1 MILIVKAQI
10 GETGSVVTVRGCDAW
25 ALLELKAAND
35 NGCTPIDHPGPRW
48 SGYVHK
54 LRKAGI
60 VIETIREAHGGPF
73 SGQHARYV
81 LRSLSPSSKGKA
93 ASRDSDCWPR
103 NRHWRGF
110 GPARTPSPPNAANN
124 HGRSF

>member
-10 GETGSVVTVRGCDAW
+10 GDTGPVVTVRGRDAW

-35 NGCTPIDHPGPRW
+35 NGCTPIDQPGPRW

-81 LRSLSPSSKGKA
+81 LRSLITILEEKGGK
-93 ASRDSDCWPR
+93 S
-103 NRHWRGF
+103 
-110 GPARTPSPPNAANN
+110 
-124 HGRSF
+124 

>member
-10 GETGSVVTVRGCDAW
+10 GQTGSVVTVRGRDAW

-60 VIETIREAHGGPF
+60 IIDTIRENNCGGSF
-73 SGQHARYV
+73 RCT
-81 LRSLSPSSKGKA
+81 
-93 ASRDSDCWPR
+93 SR
-103 NRHWRGF
+103 F
-110 GPARTPSPPNAANN
+110 
-124 HGRSF
+124 

>member
-1 MILIVKAQI
+1 MMLIVKAQI
-10 GETGSVVTVRGCDAW
+10 GETGPVVTVRGRDAW
-25 ALLELKAAND
+25 ALLELTAAND

-81 LRSLSPSSKGKA
+81 LRSLVTILKKEGGK
-93 ASRDSDCWPR
+93 S
-103 NRHWRGF
+103 
-110 GPARTPSPPNAANN
+110 
-124 HGRSF
+124 

>member
-10 GETGSVVTVRGCDAW
+10 GETGPVVTVRGRDAW
-25 ALLELKAAND
+25 ALLELKASND

-60 VIETIREAHGGPF
+60 IIETIREAHGGPF

-81 LRSLSPSSKGKA
+81 LRSLITILEEQGSK
-93 ASRDSDCWPR
+93 S
-103 NRHWRGF
+103 
-110 GPARTPSPPNAANN
+110 
-124 HGRSF
+124 